1 MVNCLK
7 DSLRIEGHSVLLR
20 LETGRV
26 GLHHRKADGMP
37 LNFAGP
43 GGELVV
49 APEGFMGGQ
58 SSALVD
64 KSLYYTKLSPMGNPS
79 ARGTLADMSNPLVPV
94 RVRTP
99 QRLSRSEV
107 DRFSADMIR
116 VIDTFACFLWE
127 YINRNDSRLDDYI
140 YNNDERIKRLERALK
155 EQVNERLPY
164 SGRVTTG
171 RIRQGGD
178 HSADFEGRKR

>member
-1 MVNCLK
+1 MGSVVSCLR
-7 DSLRIEGHSVLLR
+7 DIHRIEGHSVLLR
-20 LETGRV
+20 FVNGRI

-49 APEGFMGGQ
+49 APEGFMGGRI
-58 SSALVD
+58 LVD
-64 KSLYYTKLSPMGNPS
+64 NSLYYTKLSPMGNPS

-107 DRFSADMIR
+107 DRFSADMVK
-116 VIDTFACFLWE
+116 VIDVFACFVWE
-127 YINRNDSRLDDYI
+127 YINRNDERLDNYI
-140 YNNDERIKRLERALK
+140 YNNDERMKRLEQELRGK
-155 EQVNERLPY
+155 V
-164 SGRVTTG
+164 
-171 RIRQGGD
+171 
-178 HSADFEGRKR
+178 